1 MTVDDFAHQMLTPN
15 GKQQLTNL
23 GAYMAAQLG
32 DPCSLAVTLV
42 ADDSARDLQSADYFA
57 SGFLPPACSGVPVRV
72 CNTTETEA
80 IGSSNAAA
88 VQCAGPDEAEVRE
101 LFGANFDALTELY
114 RPQMQQLGEITG
126 CCSAEARVRLSP
138 TTPIA
143 SPAARPLRPH
153 ANPPPKCAIAEN
165 CPYAGRPPSTP

>member
-126 CCSAEARVRLSP
+126 CCSAEAR
-138 TTPIA
+138 A
-143 SPAARPLRPH
+143 Q
-153 ANPPPKCAIAEN
+153 
-165 CPYAGRPPSTP
+165 G

>member
-57 SGFLPPACSGVPVRV
+57 SGFLPPACSGVRLMLSQTQHSRSCPTVPSLSCDAR
-72 CNTTETEA
+72 
-80 IGSSNAAA
+80 
-88 VQCAGPDEAEVRE
+88 
-101 LFGANFDALTELY
+101 GA
-114 RPQMQQLGEITG
+114 R
-126 CCSAEARVRLSP
+126 
-138 TTPIA
+138 
-143 SPAARPLRPH
+143 
-153 ANPPPKCAIAEN
+153 
-165 CPYAGRPPSTP
+165 